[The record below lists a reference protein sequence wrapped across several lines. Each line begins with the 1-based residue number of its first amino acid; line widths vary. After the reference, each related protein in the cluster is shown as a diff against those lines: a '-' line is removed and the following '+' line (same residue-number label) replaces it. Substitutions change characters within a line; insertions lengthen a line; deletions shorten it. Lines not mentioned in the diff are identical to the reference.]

1 MGPTTVGWEEGIPGF
16 DDIPIP
22 NAAATP
28 QGGTRNIP
36 GLIGLAVLDLDGD
49 GRDDINL
56 WGILGANGYRLS
68 VGNGF
73 TGAQPSVGVGSVQP
87 IDLFMDGQHEL
98 VARAGLGD
106 AQPSFFRF
114 NRF

>member
-68 VGNGF
+68 VANGF
-73 TGAQPSVGVGSVQP
+73 TGAQPGVGVGRVQP
-87 IDLFMDGQHEL
+87 TDLFMGDQHEPL
-98 VARAGLGD
+98 AEAGCG
-106 AQPSFFRF
+106 APQPSDFRCT
-114 NRF
+114 RL